1 MKFSDLVKYFKK
13 LEEISSRNAMIDL
26 LAELFTKASLE
37 DIDKICYFLLGEVAA
52 EYKHVKLGIGDKMAI
67 EAVSF
72 AGGIKKEYVEEK
84 FKDLG
89 DLGNVAAELLG
100 EKHTKFQEYFEF
112 ENNIMVSDVHRGFMN
127 IAEAGGSGSVEEK
140 EKIIAAMLAAT
151 GSIERKYLMRMIL
164 GDMRLGLGDMTILDG
179 LATAFLGTKDKRP
192 ELERAYNVCSDI
204 GHVAEVVFSSGLK
217 GIKKIRMALNRPIK
231 PMLAQRVS
239 EMKDILEKIDSKE
252 ISVEEKYDGERIQVH
267 KDGEK
272 VRLFSRRLTEVT
284 DQFPDII
291 KNIIKFIEFDQVIL
305 DGEAVAY
312 DFENQ
317 EYESFQKLM
326 KRRRK
331 YDIAEYAEK
340 IPVKYMFF
348 DLLYLDGES
357 YLEKSYPDRRQ
368 KLESLS
374 KENDYILVTNRKICE
389 NLDEIDEYFQETINL
404 GLEGVLC
411 KSCSPDSNYRAGARE
426 WLWIKWKMEYAS
438 HLSDTLDLVVV
449 GAYAGKGKRSGTYG
463 ALLCAA
469 YNHEQDIFQ
478 TVTKLGTG
486 FSDEELENLPTKLA
500 DAKSDDK
507 PVRLQITKDIKP
519 DYWFIPKYVLEVN
532 GAEITESPVHTTN
545 WDEEKEKGLAL
556 RFPRFERWRADK
568 KAEHATTV
576 EEIIKMVK

>member
-1 MKFSDLVKYFKK
+1 
-13 LEEISSRNAMIDL
+13 MIDL
-26 LAELFTKASLE
+26 LAELFNKASLK

-52 EYKHVKLGIGDKMAI
+52 EYKHIKLGIGDKMAI
-67 EAVSF
+67 EAIAL
-72 AGGIKKEYVEEK
+72 AGDLNKEEVEAK
-84 FKDLG
+84 FKELG
-89 DLGNVAAELLG
+89 DLGNVASELLG
-100 EKHTKFQEYFEF
+100 EKHTKFQEFFEF
-112 ENNIMVSDVHRGFMN
+112 EKNIMVSDIHKGFMK
-127 IAEAGGSGSVEEK
+127 IAEASGSGSVEEK
-140 EKIIAAMLAAT
+140 EKIIAAILAAT
-151 GSIERKYLMRMIL
+151 TSIERKYLMRMIL

-204 GHVAEVVFSSGLK
+204 GHVAEIIFSSGLE
-217 GIKKIRMALNRPIK
+217 GVKKIRMALNRPIK

-267 KDGEK
+267 KDGK
-272 VRLFSRRLTEVT
+272 NFRLFSRRLTEVT

-291 KNIIKFIEFDQVIL
+291 ENIIKFIKFEQVIL

-326 KRRRK
+326 QRRRK

-357 YLEKSYPDRRQ
+357 YLDKSYPDRRK
-368 KLESLS
+368 KLEKVS
-374 KENDYILVTNRKICE
+374 KENDFIVATNRKLCK

-411 KSCSPDSNYRAGARE
+411 KSCSPDSHYRAGARE
-426 WLWIKWKMEYAS
+426 WLWIKWKTEYAS

-469 YNHEQDIFQ
+469 YNHEKDFFQ
-478 TVTKLGTG
+478 TITKLGTG
-486 FSDEELENLPTKLA
+486 FSDEELENLPKKLA
-500 DAKSDDK
+500 DAKSGEQ
-507 PVRLQITKDIKP
+507 PIRLQINKDVKP
-519 DYWFIPKYVLEVN
+519 DFWFIPKYVVEVN
-532 GAEITESPVHTTN
+532 GAEITESPIHTTN
-545 WDEEKEKGLAL
+545 WDKEKEKGLAL
-556 RFPRFERWRADK
+556 RFPRFERWRLDK
-568 KAEHATTV
+568 KAEDATTV
-576 EEIIKMVK
+576 DEIIKMTKK